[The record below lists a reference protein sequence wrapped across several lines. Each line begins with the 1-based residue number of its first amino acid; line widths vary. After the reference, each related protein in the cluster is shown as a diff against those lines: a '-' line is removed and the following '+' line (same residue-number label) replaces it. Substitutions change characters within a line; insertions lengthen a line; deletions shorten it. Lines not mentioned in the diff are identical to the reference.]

1 MMALVSRAA
10 TALGYGLL
18 AYTSVQF
25 LQFLYFNL
33 RPSSLPRYGKKHRLY
48 KPTSKTW
55 ALITGATDGLGIAWA
70 HELAARGFNIILHGR
85 NPTKLS
91 SIKADLETT
100 HKIQVRTLVLDA
112 EHQPIAFDPAS
123 YAAFDKAILD
133 VTADIP
139 LTILVNNI
147 GVIGDWYPVA
157 DFAPAYIDES
167 ININVRFATQ
177 LTRVLLPTLARNAPG
192 LVLNVSSESDSAP
205 VAYATMYTGA
215 KSWGQAFHRSL
226 RYEMRYEGH
235 DIEVL
240 SFIYAFIATGS
251 TGRDDKDVGFG
262 VLSPRGAARAAL
274 GKVGCGYST
283 VTPDLSQQV
292 QGWVVRLLPIGVKEA
307 LVAKV
312 MREQKDRMEGIA
324 KKK

>member
-55 ALITGATDGLGIAWA
+55 ALITGATDGLGVAWA

-85 NPTKLS
+85 NPSKLAT
-91 SIKADLETT
+91 IKADLETT
-100 HKIQVRTLVLDA
+100 HKVQVRTLVLDA

-123 YAAFDKAILD
+123 YTAFDKAILD

-139 LTILVNNI
+139 LTLLVNNI

-157 DFAPAYIDES
+157 DFNPAYIDES

-240 SFIYAFIATGS
+240 SLVYGFIATGS
-251 TGRDDKDVGFG
+251 TGRNDADVGFG

-283 VTPDLSQQV
+283 VTPDFSQQV